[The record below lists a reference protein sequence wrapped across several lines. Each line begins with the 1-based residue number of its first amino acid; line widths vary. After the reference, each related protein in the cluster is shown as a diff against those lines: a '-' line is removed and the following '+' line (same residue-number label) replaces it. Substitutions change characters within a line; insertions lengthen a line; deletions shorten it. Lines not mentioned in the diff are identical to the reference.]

1 MKTHLII
8 ILSFLQIVFSQ
19 NTPILEN
26 NNPVNSLGFGNN
38 LFNSEKLKIQQ
49 GFTVGTSFAV
59 NESQSYGMF
68 TNNFQYNIKSN
79 LNITGGVHFLQKS
92 GNNPYL
98 MPQNNFDILYD
109 LNLKYQPWENTWI
122 QLSVSNLGLNKY
134 RNNYLKP

>member
-8 ILSFLQIVFSQ
+8 ILSLLQIAFSQ

-26 NNPVNSLGFGNN
+26 NNPVNSLGLGNN
-38 LFNSEKLKIQQ
+38 LFNTEKLKIQQ
-49 GFTVGTSFAV
+49 GFTVGTSFGG

-92 GNNPYL
+92 GNNPYP
-98 MPQNNFDILYD
+98 MPQNNFELLYD

-122 QLSVSNLGLNKY
+122 QLSVSNFGLNKY
-134 RNNYLKP
+134 RNNYFKP